1 MEYFGIAA
9 IIILLIVLYWIVDK
23 SENQMSLVIGPCS
36 ERRLYSLNELTYFKT
51 VDSENSATF
60 YRVLCHQNHKYDYTS
75 YYYLYYES
83 IRLSDYDGLHYKYDS
98 KDYKIMKDADKPI
111 CSERDQFLNC
121 AIPITEEEYN
131 EVKKKFIET
140 IS

>member
-1 MEYFGIAA
+1 MEYFGLAS

-23 SENQMSLVIGPCS
+23 SENLTSGIVGSYS

-51 VDSENSATF
+51 VDSETSATF
-60 YRVLCHQNHKYDYTS
+60 YRVLYHQNHKYDYTS

-83 IRLSDYDGLHYKYDS
+83 IHLSAYEGLHYKYDG
-98 KDYKIMKDADKPI
+98 KDYKIIKDADKPV

-140 IS
+140 IR

>member
-1 MEYFGIAA
+1 MVA
-9 IIILLIVLYWIVDK
+9 IIILIIFIYWIVDK
-23 SENQMSLVIGPCS
+23 SGNRTNSVIGPYS

-51 VDSENSATF
+51 ADSETSATF
-60 YRVLCHQNHKYDYTS
+60 YHVLYHQNHKYDYSS

-83 IRLSDYDGLHYKYDS
+83 IHLSDYDGLHYQYNS
-98 KDYKIMKDADKPI
+98 KDYKIIKDADEPV

-131 EVKKKFIET
+131 EVKNKFIET
-140 IS
+140 IR